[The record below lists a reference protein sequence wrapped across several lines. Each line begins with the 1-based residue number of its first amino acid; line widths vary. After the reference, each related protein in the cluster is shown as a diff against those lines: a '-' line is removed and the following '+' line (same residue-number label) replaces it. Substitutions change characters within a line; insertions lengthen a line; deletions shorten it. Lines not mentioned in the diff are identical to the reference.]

1 MASVLERERSIQ
13 CPGCHRPIDVTRP
26 SEVGVAIH
34 RVTATDGR
42 PVVAIAVGRVEIHRC
57 QLCRDGAW
65 R

>member
-1 MASVLERERSIQ
+1 MATVLERERAIQ
-13 CPGCHRPIDVTRP
+13 CPGCQQPIDVTRP

-34 RVTATDGR
+34 RVVADDGR

>member
-1 MASVLERERSIQ
+1 MASVLERERTIQ
-13 CPGCHRPIDVTRP
+13 CPGCQQPIDVTRP

-34 RVTATDGR
+34 REVADDGR
-42 PVVAIAVGRVEIHRC
+42 PTVAIAIGRVEIHHC